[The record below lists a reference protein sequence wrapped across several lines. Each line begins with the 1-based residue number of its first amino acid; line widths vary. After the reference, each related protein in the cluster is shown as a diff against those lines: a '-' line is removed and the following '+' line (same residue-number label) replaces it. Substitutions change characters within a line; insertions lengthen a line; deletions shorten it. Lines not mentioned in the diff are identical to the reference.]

1 MTKYAV
7 VGGLLLVLAWGWT
20 SAFSWFDPSA
30 LCRVHIDVELLEG
43 DRGSVKEAISVV
55 RREDPLAYR
64 DLCRWVDRIQEE
76 RECMAGDPQADPRFR
91 GQVVNLAAIDPAL
104 RRAHDAA
111 GCYVRGSRVI
121 VLRRARD
128 GENPATLLRERAE
141 AIKRSAGYARAFWT
155 GDARSSPR

>member
-7 VGGLLLVLAWGWT
+7 VGGLLLVLAWGWA
-20 SAFSWFDPSA
+20 SVFSWFDASA

-43 DRGSVKEAISVV
+43 DRASVKEAISVV
-55 RREDPLAYR
+55 RREDPMAYR

-91 GQVVNLAAIDPAL
+91 GADPAL
-104 RRAHDAA
+104 RRARDAA
-111 GCYVRGSRVI
+111 GCYMRGSRVI

-141 AIKRSAGYARAFWT
+141 AITRSAGYARAFWT
-155 GDARSSPR
+155 GVSVSPSSLK

>member
-1 MTKYAV
+1 VTKYGV

-20 SAFSWFDPSA
+20 SAFSWLDVSA

-43 DRGSVKEAISVV
+43 DRGAIKEAISVV

-76 RECMAGDPQADPRFR
+76 RQCMAGDPQADPRFR

-104 RRAHDAA
+104 RRAIEAPA
-111 GCYVRGSRVI
+111 CYVRGSRVI
-121 VLRRARD
+121 VVRHAHE

-141 AIKRSAGYARAFWT
+141 ALKRMAGHSRTFWT
-155 GDARSSPR
+155 GAPQ

>member
-7 VGGLLLVLAWGWT
+7 VGGVLMVLAWGWA
-20 SAFSWFDPSA
+20 SAFSWLDVSA

-43 DRGSVKEAISVV
+43 DRGSIKEAINVV
-55 RREDPLAYR
+55 RREDPFAYR

-76 RECMAGDPQADPRFR
+76 RECMAGDPQANSRYR
-91 GQVVNLAAIDPAL
+91 GAAAINLAVVEPAL
-104 RRAHDAA
+104 GRAHDAA

-121 VLRRARD
+121 ILRRARE

-141 AIKRSAGYARAFWT
+141 ALKRSAGYARAFWT
-155 GDARSSPR
+155 GAPR